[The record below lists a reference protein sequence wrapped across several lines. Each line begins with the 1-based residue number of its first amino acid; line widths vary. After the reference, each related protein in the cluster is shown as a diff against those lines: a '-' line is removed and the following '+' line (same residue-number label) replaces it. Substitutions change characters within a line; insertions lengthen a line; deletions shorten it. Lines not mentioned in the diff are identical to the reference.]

1 MENLTIKLE
10 RIIESAEGNWA
21 IAIEDLNEKKSWHM
35 NAHKTFFAASIIKLP
50 ILATAFKMADRGLLK
65 LSDTLEVK
73 REDIVGGAGVIQHL
87 SPGIKLSLYDL
98 MMLMIIQS
106 DNTATNMI
114 IDEIGGKE
122 IQDTMVELGMKN
134 STFYNKLMT
143 VPVKIEGR
151 NIITAHDVSL
161 FLKKITTGK
170 FSSYYACEQMINM
183 MKRQQLHYLT
193 STLPKNEEPFIGV
206 QPEWM
211 FASKTGSV
219 TGVKHDVGI
228 LYMGERVVTV
238 TVLSEE
244 CHQDSALRV
253 LNEIGK
259 ELYLYMK

>member
-10 RIIESAEGNWA
+10 RIIENAEGNWA

-87 SPGIKLSLYDL
+87 SPGIKLSLFDL

-114 IDEIGGKE
+114 IDEIGVKE
-122 IQDTMVELGMKN
+122 IQDTMVEIGMKN

-161 FLKKITTGK
+161 FLKKIATGIL
-170 FSSYYACEQMINM
+170 SSYYACEQMINI

-206 QPEWM
+206 QPEWV

-238 TVLSEE
+238 TILSEE